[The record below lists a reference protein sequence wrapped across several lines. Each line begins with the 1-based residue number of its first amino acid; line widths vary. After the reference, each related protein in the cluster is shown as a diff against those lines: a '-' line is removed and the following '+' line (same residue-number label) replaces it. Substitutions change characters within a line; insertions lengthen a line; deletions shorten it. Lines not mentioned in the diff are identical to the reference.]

1 MTINYATADMLQA
14 NSYGLNVLSDDD
26 IRLIHNS
33 VLDVLWSIGLQVNSP
48 KAREIFGDHGC
59 IVDEKTEIVKIPANL
74 VEDAIQSTPA
84 TYRAH
89 AIDPKND
96 YVPGGKKTGFVNFG
110 EAAALM
116 DPVTR
121 KVRAA
126 TRKDVDD
133 SVRFIDTLDNVIGW
147 ERPLTPGDLDVDMAS
162 IYNAWSFFSHS
173 SKHGFLGIY
182 TVEHFEAAVKMGAVI
197 AGGEEQLKN
206 CPLFTCSADP
216 VSPLVLSEE
225 ATDVLIE
232 ACKFGVPIK
241 INGLGMCGGTTCV
254 NMESSLVTHIAEV
267 LGSITLGQ
275 LVRKGAP
282 MVFSSSTSMMDLRTS
297 LAAMGAPEMAMI
309 SAAIAKMAQF
319 YRMPSW
325 VGGG

>member
-1 MTINYATADMLQA
+1 MTINYKYANMLR
-14 NSYGLNVLSDDD
+14 SSSFGLNVLSPDDLD
-26 IRLIHNS
+26 QIHMAT
-33 VLDVLWSIGLQVNSP
+33 LDVMWSIGIKVESAA
-48 KAREIFGDHGC
+48 ARQILGDNGAV
-59 IVDEKTEIVKIPANL
+59 VDEKTNVVKIPSNL
-74 VEDAIQSTPA
+74 VEDAIISTPA

-89 AIDPKND
+89 AINPEND

-133 SVRFIDTLDNVIGW
+133 TVRFIDTLENVVGW
-147 ERPLTPGDLDVDMAS
+147 ERPLTPCDLDPDMSS
-162 IYNAWSFFSHS
+162 IYNHLAFFKGS

-182 TVEHFEAAVKMGAVI
+182 TVEHFKAAVEMGAVI
-197 AGGEEQLKN
+197 AGGKDKLAN
-206 CPLFTCSADP
+206 APLFTCSADP
-216 VSPLVLSEE
+216 ISPLVLSAE

-241 INGLGMCGGTTCV
+241 INPLGMAGGTTCV
-254 NMESSLVTHIAEV
+254 DLASTLVTHNAEV
-267 LGSITLGQ
+267 LASITIGQ

-282 MVFSSSTSMMDLRTS
+282 MVYGSSTSMMDLRFS
-297 LAAMGAPEMAMI
+297 LASMGAPEMAMI
-309 SAAIAKMAQF
+309 SAAVAKLAQF
-319 YRMPSW
+319 YKVPSW

>member
-1 MTINYATADMLQA
+1 MTINYQYSNLLRAG
-14 NSYGLNVLSDDD
+14 SFGLNVLSADD
-26 IRLIHNS
+26 LEQIHMS
-33 VLDVLWSIGLQVNSP
+33 TLDVLWNIGLLVKSP
-48 KAREIFGDHGC
+48 RAREIFGDNGC
-59 IVDEKTEIVKIPANL
+59 AVDEKAEIVKIPAHL

-89 AIDPKND
+89 AINPEND

-110 EAAALM
+110 EAATLI

-121 KVRAA
+121 EVRDA

-133 SVRFIDTLDNVIGW
+133 SVRFIDALENCIGW
-147 ERPLTPGDLDVDMAS
+147 ERPLTPRDLDEEMAS
-162 IYNAWSFFSHS
+162 IYNAYSFYSYS

-182 TVEHFEAAVKMGAVI
+182 NVEQFQAAVKMGAVL
-197 AGGEEQLKN
+197 AGGEEKLSQS
-206 CPLFTCSADP
+206 PLFTCSADP
-216 VSPLVLSEE
+216 VSPLVLTEE

-232 ACKFGVPIK
+232 ACGFGAPIK
-241 INGLGMCGGTTCV
+241 INGLGLAGGTTCV
-254 NMESSLVTHIAEV
+254 DLASTLVTHNSEV

-282 MVFSSSTSMMDLRTS
+282 MVYGSSTSIMDMKTT
-297 LAAMGAPEMAMI
+297 LASMGAPEMAML
-309 SAAIAKMAQF
+309 SAAVAKLAQF
-319 YRMPSW
+319 YKMPSW